1 MSLKKIAVVGA
12 GVTGLTTAILL
23 RLSGYSVEVFSREHP
38 VIDHKNPFFAS
49 SFPAASILPHSIK
62 SPISK
67 KLFLSS
73 TLFFHQL
80 FEHNFP
86 GIHRQ
91 IHYEVFSEAPKSNP
105 TYLPWLTGCTEL
117 PVNGRYFIP
126 HLPDNPLSRAWKS
139 SMFFVD
145 WPTYWKALLSTF
157 NALEIPLAIETID
170 LSQIDSRFA
179 SSEYSLAILASG
191 SGFEEIH
198 HKPLSLLKGHL
209 IEISNGPTLRNP
221 DGELFSYNYTPPTKV
236 YSTLNGKAQDIYSYP
251 RSDSMILG
259 GSRIAGHLIEGEW
272 IGDDLLTGYNFIESK
287 LDWPFA
293 AIFELN
299 KILIEHSTNATLDA
313 FQIKSQLLGYRYLG
327 PNSSLCFKVD
337 SSRDL
342 PHIHAY
348 GLGGAGVTLSW
359 GLANEIV
366 TKTNELLGV
375 PQIYRTHTLSPS
387 IPHNSSFEKPEMI
400 ASYLAK
406 LNSV

>member
-1 MSLKKIAVVGA
+1 MSLKKIAIVGA

-23 RLSGYSVEVFSREHP
+23 RLSGYNVEVFSREHP
-38 VIDHKNPFFAS
+38 EINHKNPFFAS

-62 SPISK
+62 SPTVK

-73 TLFFHQL
+73 TLFYHQL

-91 IHYEVFSEAPKSNP
+91 IHYEVFSEVLQSNP
-105 TYLPWLTGCTEL
+105 TYLPWLPGYTEI
-117 PVNGRYFIP
+117 PVTGRYFIP
-126 HLPDNPLSRAWKS
+126 HLPNNPLSRAWKS

-145 WPTYWKALLSTF
+145 WPIYWKYLLSTF
-157 NALEIPLAIETID
+157 ATLEISLVIESID
-170 LSQIDSRFA
+170 FSQIDNKFPA
-179 SSEYSLAILASG
+179 SEYSLAILACG

-198 HKPLSLLKGHL
+198 NKPLSLLKGHL
-209 IEISNGPTLRNP
+209 LEISKGPTLRNP
-221 DGELFSYNYTPPTKV
+221 EGELFSYNYTPPTKI
-236 YSTLNGKAQDIYSYP
+236 YRTLNGKAQDIYCYP
-251 RSDSMILG
+251 RSGSMILG
-259 GSRIAGHLIEGEW
+259 GSRIAGHLIDGEW
-272 IGDDLLTGYNFIESK
+272 IGDDLLNNYNFIESK
-287 LDWPFA
+287 LDWPYA

-299 KILIEHSTNATLDA
+299 KILVEHSTNATIDA
-313 FQIKSQLLGYRYLG
+313 SQIKSQLLGYRYLG

-366 TKTNELLGV
+366 TKTNELLGK
-375 PQIYRTHTLSPS
+375 PQINSTHTLLPS
-387 IPHNSSFEKPEMI
+387 IPSFSSIEKPEMI
-400 ASYLAK
+400 ANYLAK

>member
-1 MSLKKIAVVGA
+1 MSLKKIAIVGA
-12 GVTGLTTAILL
+12 GVTGVTTAILL
-23 RLSGYSVEVFSREHP
+23 RLSGYNVQVFSREYP
-38 VIDHKNPFFAS
+38 IIDHKNPFFAS
-49 SFPAASILPHSIK
+49 SFPAASILPHSVQ

-73 TLFFHQL
+73 ILFYHPL

-105 TYLPWLTGCTEL
+105 SYLPWLTGYTEL

-145 WPTYWKALLSTF
+145 WPIYWKALLNTF

-170 LSQIDSRFA
+170 LSQIDSRFPA
-179 SSEYSLAILASG
+179 SEYSLAILASG
-191 SGFEEIH
+191 SGFEEKH
-198 HKPLSLLKGHL
+198 NKPLSLLKGHL

-236 YSTLNGKAQDIYSYP
+236 YSTLNGKAQDIYSYT
-251 RSDSMILG
+251 RSGSMILG
-259 GSRIAGHLIEGEW
+259 GSRIAGHLIEGKW
-272 IGDDLLTGYNFIESK
+272 IGDDLLIPCDPIERS
-287 LDWPFA
+287 LEWPYS
-293 AIFELN
+293 AIFERN
-299 KILIEHSTNATLDA
+299 KILIEHSTNATIDA
-313 FQIKSQLLGYRYLG
+313 SQIKSQLLGYRYLG

-337 SSRDL
+337 FSKDL

-359 GLANEIV
+359 GLANEIL
-366 TKTNELLGV
+366 TKTNKLLGT
-375 PQIYRTHTLSPS
+375 PQNRSVYHVSPS
-387 IPHNSSFEKPEMI
+387 IQSDSSIDKAKKM

-406 LNSV
+406 LITV